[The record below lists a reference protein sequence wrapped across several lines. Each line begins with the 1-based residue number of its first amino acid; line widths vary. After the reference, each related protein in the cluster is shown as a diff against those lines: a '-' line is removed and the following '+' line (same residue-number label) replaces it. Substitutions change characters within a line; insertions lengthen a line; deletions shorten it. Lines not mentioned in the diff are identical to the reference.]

1 MVPTKKQ
8 LQIQFVSMFVVCV
21 LLVALFMIF
30 TGMPPV
36 FYLFIAALLLVP
48 TVFFAVRLCI
58 CVHYVKHCDT
68 VKGRFYGL
76 THKQVIT
83 GRAIDV
89 FTVEYTFILDGE
101 TVYAKTL
108 YSTPAFFIRNLS
120 PNETVE
126 LIYIKNK
133 NRVIVL

>member
-8 LQIQFVSMFVVCV
+8 LQIQFVSMFIVCV
-21 LLVALFMIF
+21 LFVAIFMIF
-30 TGMPPV
+30 TDVPPV
-36 FYLFIAALLLVP
+36 FYLFIAVLLLVP
-48 TVFFAVRLCI
+48 AVFFGVRLCV
-58 CVHYVKHCDT
+58 CVYYVKHCDT
-68 VKGRFYGL
+68 VNGRFYGL

-83 GRAIDV
+83 GRAVDL
-89 FTVEYTFILDGE
+89 FTVEYTFIFDGE

-108 YSTPAFFIRNLS
+108 YSAPAFFIRNLS